1 MNPFQYLS
9 REPANHQMPRPP
21 LLLLLALLPL
31 ACSQQQSTDAATA
44 TVTRDDRPPAI
55 PVRAGGGPQA
65 GILTETFEAGSKGAY
80 SEANENL
87 GTGSWHFANALIGS
101 SAQDHKH
108 GQRAARLRAQGR
120 LRMNFDAPAGVR
132 RIRISS
138 ARYGDD
144 APSTWELRLSQD
156 GGRRYVRLG
165 QPVRT
170 AGAGLLTTTFA
181 VPRPGPVRLE
191 IHQLDAGSGRL
202 NIDDI
207 ELLRG
212 DGDGNA
218 PGSGPAPVATAPKA
232 PTTTQ
237 PTTNNQQ
244 QTTNNL
250 LLGNPSGATASLST
264 PTNYLLV
271 KPQYALAYNAARGTP
286 TWVSWHLSRADM
298 GQAPRQNDFRP
309 DPALP
314 RQLYAVT
321 PASYAGSGFDRGHQC
336 PSADRTYTLDDNSAT
351 FLMTNMIPQAPNS
364 NQRTWAGLEEYGR
377 RLAEQGQELYIIVGS
392 YGRGG
397 TGANGPA
404 TTLDQGR
411 LTVPK
416 RIWQVLVILPDGA
429 DDLQRIAAGQARIVA
444 VDTPNDNSVS
454 PDWRRYRVSIDAIE
468 SATGLDLLSALPV
481 EAQAGLEARVD
492 AER

>member
-1 MNPFQYLS
+1 MS
-9 REPANHQMPRPP
+9 RPA
-21 LLLLLALLPL
+21 LLLLLVLLPL
-31 ACSQQQSTDAATA
+31 ACSQQQSTDTATA
-44 TVTRDDRPPAI
+44 TVTRDDRPAAI
-55 PVRAGGGPQA
+55 PVRAGGGQRA
-65 GILTETFEAGSKGAY
+65 GFTETFEAGSKGAY
-80 SEANENL
+80 AEANENL

-101 SAQDHKH
+101 AEQDHKH

-120 LRMNFDAPAGVR
+120 LSMNFDAPAGVR
-132 RIRISS
+132 LIRISS
-138 ARYGDD
+138 ASYGDD
-144 APSTWELRLSQD
+144 APGTWELRLSQD

-170 AGAGLLTTTFA
+170 AGAGLLTTTFT
-181 VPRPGPVRLE
+181 VPQPGPVRLE
-191 IHQLDAGSGRL
+191 IRKTDPGPGRL

-212 DGDGNA
+212 DGDGAA
-218 PGSGPAPVATAPKA
+218 PGSSSAPVATAPPASKS
-232 PTTTQ
+232 PTSKQ
-237 PTTNNQQ
+237 PATNNQQ
-244 QTTNNL
+244 QPPNNL
-250 LLGNPSGATASLST
+250 LLGNPSGATASLTT

-271 KPQYALAYNAARGTP
+271 KPQYTLAYNASRGTP
-286 TWVSWHLSRADM
+286 TWVSWHLSRADL

-314 RQLYAVT
+314 RQFYAVT
-321 PASYAGSGFDRGHQC
+321 PRSYAGSGFDRGHNC

-351 FLMTNMIPQAPNS
+351 FLMTNMIPQAPNN
-364 NQRTWAGLEEYGR
+364 NQRTWGNLEEYSRG
-377 RLAEQGQELYIIVGS
+377 LAERGQELYIICGS

-404 TTLDQGR
+404 TTLDAGR

-416 RIWQVLVILPDGA
+416 RIWQVLVILPVGDN
-429 DDLQRIAAGQARIVA
+429 DLQRIAAGQARIIA

-468 SATGLDLLSALPV
+468 NATGLELLSALPV
-481 EAQAGLEARVD
+481 EAQAVLEAQVD
-492 AER
+492 AAR

>member
-1 MNPFQYLS
+1 
-9 REPANHQMPRPP
+9 MPRPA

-31 ACSQQQSTDAATA
+31 ACTPQSTDRTTA

-55 PVRAGGGPQA
+55 PVQSGGSGPQQ
-65 GILTETFEAGSKGAY
+65 GGLTETFEASSKGAY

-101 SAQDHKH
+101 SEQDHKH
-108 GQRAARLRAQGR
+108 GQHAARLRAQGR
-120 LRMNFDAPAGVR
+120 LSMNFDAPAGVR
-132 RIRISS
+132 LIRVSS

-170 AGAGLLTTTFA
+170 AGAGLLTTTFP
-181 VPRPGPVRLE
+181 VPQPGPVRLE
-191 IHQLDAGSGRL
+191 IRKLDTGSGRL

-207 ELLRG
+207 ELLN
-212 DGDGNA
+212 DGNT
-218 PGSGPAPVATAPKA
+218 PGGSSPAPVATAPLIPA
-232 PTTTQ
+232 TQ

-244 QTTNNL
+244 PTTNNL

-271 KPQYALAYNAARGTP
+271 KPQYTLAYNASRGTP
-286 TWVSWHLSRADM
+286 TWVSWHLSRADL

-314 RQLYAVT
+314 RQFYAVT
-321 PASYAGSGFDRGHQC
+321 PRSYSNSGFDRGHNC

-351 FLMTNMIPQAPNS
+351 FLMTNMIPQAPNN
-364 NQRTWAGLEEYGR
+364 NQHTWGNLEEYSRG
-377 RLAEQGQELYIIVGS
+377 LAEQGQELYIIMGS

-397 TGANGPA
+397 TGANGLA
-404 TTLDQGR
+404 TTLDAGR

-416 RIWQVLVILPDGA
+416 RIWQVLVILPEGA
-429 DDLQRIAAGQARIVA
+429 DDLQRIAAGQARIIA

-468 SATGLDLLSALPV
+468 NATGLDLLSALPV
-481 EAQAGLEARVD
+481 EAQAVLEAR
-492 AER
+492 E

>member
-1 MNPFQYLS
+1 
-9 REPANHQMPRPP
+9 MPRPA
-21 LLLLLALLPL
+21 LLLLLVLLPL
-31 ACSQQQSTDAATA
+31 ACSQQHTTDTA

-55 PVRAGGGPQA
+55 PVQSAGGPRQSS
-65 GILTETFEAGSKGAY
+65 LTETFEAGSKGAY
-80 SEANENL
+80 AEANENL

-108 GQRAARLRAQGR
+108 GQRAARLREQGR
-120 LRMNFDAPAGVR
+120 LGMNFDAPAGVR
-132 RIRISS
+132 RIRVSS

-156 GGRRYVRLG
+156 GGRRYARLG

-170 AGAGLLTTTFA
+170 AGAGLLTTTFT

-191 IHQLDAGSGRL
+191 IRKLDPGQGRL
-202 NIDDI
+202 NIDDM

-212 DGDGNA
+212 DGDSNA
-218 PGSGPAPVATAPKA
+218 PGSNAPVATASPA
-232 PTTTQ
+232 PIQTPTPTQ

-244 QTTNNL
+244 PTTNNL
-250 LLGNPSGATASLST
+250 LLGNPSGATASLGT

-271 KPQYALAYNAARGTP
+271 KPQYTLAYNASRGTP
-286 TWVSWHLSRADM
+286 TWVSWHLSRADL

-314 RQLYAVT
+314 RQFYAVT
-321 PASYAGSGFDRGHQC
+321 PRSYAGSGFDRGHNC

-351 FLMTNMIPQAPNS
+351 FLMTNMIPQAPNN
-364 NQRTWAGLEEYGR
+364 NQRTWGNLEEYSRG
-377 RLAEQGQELYIIVGS
+377 LAEQGRELYIIMGS

-404 TTLDQGR
+404 ATLDGGR

-416 RIWQVLVILPDGA
+416 RIWQVLVILPEGA
-429 DDLQRIAAGQARIVA
+429 DDLRRIAAGQARIVA
-444 VDTPNDNSVS
+444 VDTPNDNSIS

-468 SATGLDLLSALPV
+468 NATGLDLLSALPV
-481 EAQAGLEARVD
+481 EAQAVLEAQVD